1 MNDEVDDQAWLDALA
16 GRDTFAGRATVGERT
31 EGARTATLN
40 EARALRAALLA
51 RAPIDE
57 LSLQREI
64 DRDGETRAA
73 QLLARARRDEI
84 LAPALARARGTAPR
98 QRTWHWGA
106 LLAAGIAGLAMAL
119 VWTLRPTVEAPVI
132 RSTPDAIFRMVA
144 EDPTA
149 LRREIVNALRAVGVE
164 ATIYERFGR
173 AGLDADLPHPLTP
186 AVRAVLERFGIP
198 LPEGGVLRIEIAP
211 QTGS

>member
-84 LAPALARARGTAPR
+84 LAPAPGAR
-98 QRTWHWGA
+98 
-106 LLAAGIAGLAMAL
+106 
-119 VWTLRPTVEAPVI
+119 EAP
-132 RSTPDAIFRMVA
+132 
-144 EDPTA
+144 E
-149 LRREIVNALRAVGVE
+149 L
-164 ATIYERFGR
+164 GR
-173 AGLDADLPHPLTP
+173 DADRPRGRCE
-186 AVRAVLERFGIP
+186 AAIDIVLGD
-198 LPEGGVLRIEIAP
+198 VLRDRP
-211 QTGS
+211 HG